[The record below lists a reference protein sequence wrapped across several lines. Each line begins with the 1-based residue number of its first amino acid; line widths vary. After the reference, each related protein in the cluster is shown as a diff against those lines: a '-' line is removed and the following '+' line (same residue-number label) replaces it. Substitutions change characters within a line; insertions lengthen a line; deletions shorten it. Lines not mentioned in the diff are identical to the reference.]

1 MVCDSA
7 EAAVKIKEIREHSD
21 DQLVNELREIER
33 RLFDMR
39 TQGATEKIEATSE
52 LKKLRRDVARIKTV
66 IRERELKAQAATA

>member
-1 MVCDSA
+1 M
-7 EAAVKIKEIREHSD
+7 KIKEIREHSD